1 MHKSSIELPQPIAVT
16 SAQVA
21 ENRML
26 NAVAVSEGEICK
38 ALNRYF
44 VGNCCYKLA
53 NAFIFKS
60 DWESDFFVQKQNGYS
75 YEFEVK
81 ISRSDF
87 FADKKKIS
95 KHLILS
101 NGKFFEQKRLWNNDR
116 TGDDDKW
123 IIQETEREHSFRPN
137 KFFYV
142 VPQGLITVDELP
154 KYAGLFYYEDGTGN
168 CGLSKIKDAPFI
180 HKEILKFESVLCS
193 KFYHYWLE
201 QKRQNI
207 DLRAEYE
214 YVVAELERLKS
225 GSNGI

>member
-1 MHKSSIELPQPIAVT
+1 MHNKDKKMSNIQQPNSERPADGL
-16 SAQVA
+16 AQ
-21 ENRML
+21 NPML
-26 NAVAVSEGEICK
+26 NAVAVSEGEISK

-44 VGNCCYKLA
+44 VGNCRYKLA

-87 FADKKKIS
+87 FADKKKVS

-101 NGKFFEQKRLWNNDR
+101 NGKFVEQKRLWNNDR

-123 IIQETEREHSFRPN
+123 IIEEKEREHSFRPN

-142 VPQGLITVDELP
+142 VPTGMITVDELP
-154 KYAGLFYYEDGTGN
+154 KYAGLFYYGEGKDYS
-168 CGLSKIKDAPFI
+168 CGLKKIKDAPFI
-180 HKEILKFESVLCS
+180 HKEALKFESVLCN
-193 KFYHYWLE
+193 KFYNYWLNAKIE
-201 QKRQNI
+201 ISQLTQ
-207 DLRAEYE
+207 
-214 YVVAELERLKS
+214 ELERLKS

>member
-1 MHKSSIELPQPIAVT
+1 MISDNKMIAVDSAPIA
-16 SAQVA
+16 AKQ
-21 ENRML
+21 ML
-26 NAVAVSEGEICK
+26 NAGAVSEGEICK

-44 VGNCCYKLA
+44 VGNCRYKLA
-53 NAFIFKS
+53 NAFIFKR

-87 FADKKKIS
+87 FADKKKVS

-101 NGKFFEQKRLWNNDR
+101 NGKFAEQKILWNDNSTGKDDR
-116 TGDDDKW
+116 WT
-123 IIQETEREHSFRPN
+123 IEETEREHSFRPN

-142 VPQGLITVDELP
+142 VPWGLITVDELP
-154 KYAGLFYYEDGTGN
+154 KYAGLFYYEEGTGN

-180 HKEILKFESVLCS
+180 HKECLKFESVLCS

-207 DLRAEYE
+207 DLKSEYE